1 MNKLNES
8 ASWVSDVSDTRS
20 ESETK
25 LPDQRDEEEEEA
37 KHAKIQLAEGEC
49 LRLGEMLNQ
58 SVTWIDV
65 DLSDSEDEE
74 EKKRKE
80 QQQAEEELAQR
91 RLLVD
96 SCGYRQGVARSFSY

>member
-1 MNKLNES
+1 MEGLRHGLEE
-8 ASWVSDVSDTRS
+8 TR
-20 ESETK
+20 E
-25 LPDQRDEEEEEA
+25 QRA
-37 KHAKIQLAEGEC
+37 LGLAW
-49 LRLGEMLNQ
+49 RR
-58 SVTWIDV
+58 IDV

>member
-1 MNKLNES
+1 VQASIVRDKALMNKLNES

-58 SVTWIDV
+58 SVTWKGLDMV
-65 DLSDSEDEE
+65 S
-74 EKKRKE
+74 KKHGSKE
-80 QQQAEEELAQR
+80 PL
-91 RLLVD
+91 D
-96 SCGYRQGVARSFSY
+96 